1 LTSAKG
7 IDNIIIT
14 LLLKKT
20 LLLENFAKAIKTIIK
35 SSYKKSSY
43 KKSSYKKS
51 SYKKSSDKKSSD
63 KKQLKKQL

>member
-1 LTSAKG
+1 MTSAKG

-20 LLLENFAKAIKTIIK
+20 LLLKNFAKAIKTIIK

-51 SYKKSSDKKSSD
+51 SD